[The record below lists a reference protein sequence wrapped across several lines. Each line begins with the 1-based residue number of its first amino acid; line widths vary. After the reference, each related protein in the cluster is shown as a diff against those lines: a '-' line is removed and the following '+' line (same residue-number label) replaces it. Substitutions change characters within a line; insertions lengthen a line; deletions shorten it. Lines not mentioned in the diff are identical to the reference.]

1 MSKSLYDS
9 SAWNKRARKLAILI
23 PTRDTLHSLFALS
36 LSNMV
41 KTNTQLGIDT
51 HVIMDGSTIL
61 PNQRTNLAKAA
72 LEINADYSLWLDS
85 DMVFPSTTAA
95 RLLNHD
101 KHIVAANYMKR
112 GNPLTT
118 VAYEKVGD
126 WDSWLPLESS
136 EKLVKVEGIGMG
148 CVLMR
153 TSIFEEMEKPWFEF
167 TYNETSQDFT
177 GEDFFMF
184 NKSKNLGY
192 DTWVDMNLSRQ
203 IRHLG
208 IWAFGPTIHSNQEKI
223 NEKGSLFLRGT
234 E

>member
-1 MSKSLYDS
+1 
-9 SAWNKRARKLAILI
+9 
-23 PTRDTLHSLFALS
+23 
-36 LSNMV
+36 MV

-61 PNQRTNLAKAA
+61 PNQRSNLAKAA
-72 LEINADYSLWLDS
+72 LDINADYMLWLDS
-85 DMVFPSTTAA
+85 DMVFPSTAA
-95 RLLNHD
+95 SRLLSHD
-101 KHIVAANYMKR
+101 KPIVAANYMKR

-118 VAYEKVGD
+118 VAYKKNGD

-148 CVLMR
+148 CVLMKS
-153 TSIFEEMEKPWFEF
+153 TIFEDMEKPWFEF
-167 TYNETSQDFT
+167 TYNETSQDFM

-184 NKSKNLGY
+184 TKARNMGY
-192 DTWVDMNLSRQ
+192 DVLVDMNLSRQ

-208 IWAFGPTIHSNQEKI
+208 TWAFGPTIHTNQQKI
-223 NEKGSLFLRGT
+223 NENGSMFLNGDSH